1 MTAPQLA
8 HLQCTAKAFFIFILR
23 HTLILSSLVPYSPL
37 LWFCNGLFHPCSSAP
52 NNTGA
57 KKESTRSEAEKDQ
70 ECMTTFKLSGQNQEI
85 HKHNKKE

>member
-23 HTLILSSLVPYSPL
+23 HILILSSLVPHSPL
-37 LWFCNGLFHPCSSAP
+37 LWFCNGLSIHAPP